1 MSKVLL
7 PSLTGL
13 GNQVLLLVVNTVL
26 TLAFIDQFYNHD
38 LPCPLCILQRVG
50 FTLIGL
56 MLLLNLR
63 SGAQPAHYG
72 YGILFAVLGLSVSLR
87 QVLLHVAPTDLGYG
101 DTFFHIHFYTWAFIG
116 FVSLIISMAIL
127 LILPDGGTRS
137 RHWFAQFLSIWFV
150 LLLLANLISTL
161 LECGIGPCADNPVGY
176 QGIELLRQWLAK

>member
-161 LECGIGPCADNPVGY
+161 LECGIGPCADNPVSY